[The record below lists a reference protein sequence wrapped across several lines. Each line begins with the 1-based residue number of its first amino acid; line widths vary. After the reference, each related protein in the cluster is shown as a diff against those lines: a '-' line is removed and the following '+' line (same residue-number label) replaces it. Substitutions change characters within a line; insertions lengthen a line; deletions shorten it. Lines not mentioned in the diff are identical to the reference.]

1 MKKLSIFAFA
11 ALTSAALVSC
21 VQEKTPD
28 GTVSVGEN
36 DLAFVL
42 GSAPVTRASSEAE
55 ATVNDYDL
63 KVPSIGKILH
73 LEETVT
79 TLDAACQDSPAT
91 RGTPAYT
98 ENIASLY
105 GAFSLNAFA
114 IPAAGQALGDK
125 VIADGNAEPQGDGHT
140 WIRRFNGDPW
150 DGNSQLYFFMRMP
163 DAQSGVVSSDNAP
176 LYTYAYANGTGRISF
191 KYKSPSLA
199 TNQQDI
205 LFSGRP
211 IAQSDRPASGIP
223 VLFQHALTA
232 VKFRMGNELDLNDAT
247 KTRTYITKVEFIGL
261 RNSGSCT
268 VTPDPETNYTDVQ
281 DIYSSETAVSWT
293 FGEGDTRSTA
303 SDPIYQTFGDDD
315 LVDYGQAD
323 RKFPDS
329 FYADRVTA
337 DGKSGL
343 DKNLND
349 ENATM
354 TFWLIPQVLDE
365 NVKVRVH
372 VKIKAGDD
380 INNGPDGEGNIC
392 VLDLG
397 TQLSGTEWK
406 AGQLRTFTIKPDV
419 VGIKITDEMTEN
431 RTVKEN
437 VVIKNLGNVK
447 EYVRVNIIAN
457 WVGFRQIG
465 IDGGGNPVYED
476 HETVLFGY
484 QSAAQDGAGNYIDD
498 TEVLAWNDKDPEYT
512 FLDGTTVTASSGILY
527 THNGTDYRRYGTFIG
542 LPAKSVST
550 NDPSTWDDGNGWVRF
565 DKYYYYESPI
575 GPGDSVFPAS
585 TPLFTSYTV
594 NPSPTYYIAD
604 EFGIR
609 RKAKDVHLEMDIL
622 VQAIKVPVDPVTGDD
637 LDFITAWKQTL
648 PSGQNDL
655 DDL

>member
-397 TQLSGTEWK
+397 TQLSGKVWK

-431 RTVKEN
+431 WTVKEN

-457 WVGFRQIG
+457 WMGQVQTAPGKFNDEYSILMG
-465 IDGGGNPVYED
+465 YPDDVKDGE
-476 HETVLFGY
+476 
-484 QSAAQDGAGNYIDD
+484 GNY
-498 TEVLAWNDKDPEYT
+498 TNHTLVPTWNDKDFVWNGSTKAYQTPGYP
-512 FLDGTTVTASSGILY
+512 TAG
-527 THNGTDYRRYGTFIG
+527 YGTFIG
-542 LPAKSVST
+542 LPEMGTDSAPGQAVGK
-550 NDPSTWDDGNGWVRF
+550 WIRH
-565 DKYYYYESPI
+565 DKYYYYTEPI
-575 GPGDSVFPAS
+575 GPGDSVQPQ
-585 TPLFTSYTV
+585 TDPLFTKYIV
-594 NPSPTYYIAD
+594 GPSPAFYIAD
-604 EFGIR
+604 GTGTR
-609 RKAKDVHLEMDIL
+609 LAARNVHLEMDVM
-622 VQAIKVPVDPVTGDD
+622 VQAIRVPVDADGNPTEGYEA
-637 LDFITAWKQTL
+637 AWKREL
-648 PSGQNDL
+648 NVGNL
-655 DDL
+655 NNL